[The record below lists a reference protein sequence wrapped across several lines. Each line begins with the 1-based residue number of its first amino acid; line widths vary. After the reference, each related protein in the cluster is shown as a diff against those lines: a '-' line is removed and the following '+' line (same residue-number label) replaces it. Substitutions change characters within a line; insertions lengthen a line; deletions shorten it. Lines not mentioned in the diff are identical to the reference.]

1 MNSLQRKG
9 HIGGLVII
17 ATLIIAIAIASFSIN
32 RIRFGGPLHADSE
45 EMNTLTADILPPPLF
60 VVEPFLTVT
69 LMADRDGNV
78 ADHLRELERQRKEY
92 EARRDFW
99 LRQDIDATLRKDLE
113 AVKQDGDRFW
123 QVMED
128 RFIPAVKSGQQERID
143 AAHSELGAIFR
154 EHRAGVYTLV
164 KDVAAHKQAVD
175 ASVES
180 TLTITIVLL
189 CVIAAAVLGMIQYGL
204 YYLRRQALAPLGETA
219 DIMTRMAGGDL
230 DAGQRSS
237 HRHDEIGA
245 MTQAIEVF
253 RGASKAQREAE
264 AKQRQVVESLSSA
277 LDQLA
282 DGDLTHRIDQPLA
295 REYEGLRQSY
305 NQTITRL
312 GELMRRVSDTAN
324 SVSTGAGEIRAA
336 SDDLALRNEQQAA
349 SLEET
354 AAAMN
359 QVTGIVRD
367 TAKGASDVQRSI
379 AEAHREANEGGQV
392 VRQAIEAMAAIE
404 RSSQEIGQI
413 INVIDGIAFQTN
425 LLALNAGVEAARA
438 GDAGKGF
445 AVVANE
451 VRALAQRSA
460 DAAKDIKELITASTA
475 QVSGGVGLVGNTG
488 ELLEK
493 IVARVGEIAEA
504 VTEIAQ
510 STENQSVNLQ
520 QVNSAVGDMDRM
532 TQQNAAMVE
541 ESTAAARSLA
551 EEARELTALV
561 AQFRTSNEGAAM
573 VSFPEP
579 ARRRKA
585 APPVQGNLAVRAAP
599 AAAEDW
605 SEF

>member
-9 HIGGLVII
+9 QIGGLVII
-17 ATLIIAIAIASFSIN
+17 ATLILAIAIASFSIH

-45 EMNTLTADILPPPLF
+45 EMNTLNADILPPPLF
-60 VVEPFLTVT
+60 IVEPFLAAT
-69 LMADRDGNV
+69 LLADNDGSV
-78 ADHLRELERQRKEY
+78 AEHLRNLDGQRKDY

-99 LRQDIDATLRKDLE
+99 LQEDLEENLRRDLE
-113 AVKQDGDRFW
+113 AVRKDGDHFW

-128 RFIPAVKSGQQERID
+128 QFIPAIKSGNRDRVE
-143 AAHSELGAIFR
+143 AVHAELGQIFR

-164 KDVAAHKQAVD
+164 KDVAAHKQDVD
-175 ASVES
+175 DSVES
-180 TLTITIVLL
+180 TLTLTIVLL
-189 CVIAAAVLGMIQYGL
+189 CGIAVVVLGMIQYGL
-204 YYLRRQALAPLGETA
+204 FYLRRQALAPLGETA
-219 DIMTRMAGGDL
+219 EIMTRMAGGDL
-230 DAGQRSS
+230 DAGRRDS
-237 HRHDEIGA
+237 HRGDEIGA
-245 MTQAIEVF
+245 MTKAIEVF

-282 DGDLTHRIDQPLA
+282 HGDLTHSIEKPLA
-295 REYEGLRQSY
+295 SEYEALRQSY
-305 NQTITRL
+305 NQTIARL
-312 GELMRRVSDTAN
+312 GDLMRRVSESAN

-475 QVSGGVGLVGNTG
+475 QVSGGVGLVGDTG
-488 ELLEK
+488 NLLEK
-493 IVARVGEIAEA
+493 IVTRVGEIAEA
-504 VTEIAQ
+504 VTEIAR

-561 AQFRTSNEGAAM
+561 AQFRTS
-573 VSFPEP
+573 
-579 ARRRKA
+579 
-585 APPVQGNLAVRAAP
+585 
-599 AAAEDW
+599 
-605 SEF
+605 